1 MSANPKAAEID
12 WHVDDDTE
20 SDGSDDTESDGSDG
34 NKSDHKHEEDKRE
47 REYHHNP
54 HKKNSNNYGG
64 GRGGANKGKQ
74 SYFNRGDP
82 NSNYEQFY
90 KNDPDFFV
98 KVMKKEEPP
107 HELSVKI
114 TKDRQGGKDYSQTD
128 FLDVLKSFGVEDAE
142 ISFTNQGGLRAN
154 ITINSSDE

>member
-1 MSANPKAAEID
+1 MTTNAKAADID

-20 SDGSDDTESDGSDG
+20 SEGSDDSSTESEG
-34 NKSDHKHEEDKRE
+34 NKSDNKHEENKHQNNYHHQN
-47 REYHHNP
+47 EYHKH
-54 HKKNSNNYGG
+54 SDNYGG
-64 GRGGANKGKQ
+64 GRDRGNKGKGTF
-74 SYFNRGDP
+74 YNRGDP

-98 KVMKKEEPP
+98 KVIKKESPP

-114 TKDRQGGKDYSQTD
+114 TKDRDSSKNYSQAE
-128 FLDVLKSFGVEDAE
+128 FLEILSAFGVQEAE

-154 ITINSSDE
+154 IVIDSSDE